1 MKGFLFTI
9 TFAGFCFGI
18 LAGCTHRPIPLAT
31 SYPITAQQK
40 MQAAHHWDVLA
51 EDVAK
56 RFKKMMDLTF
66 VNAMTP
72 PPIYIQSSAAEEQ
85 SSFGRV
91 FHRLLANQL
100 VKLGLVVL
108 TSRAMPA
115 QLGAYSDTVN
125 FRDTLVI
132 NYDMEVIH
140 YTDRRLT
147 YPIPGTF
154 SLLAGG
160 VWLVS
165 RAVDDWHH
173 PGVAALPIAAA
184 ADVYMMKD
192 LYLPGETNTEVVI
205 TTGAT
210 VNQQHIFGDT
220 SIYYINDGDSDLY
233 YAGGGRTYSIVGCP
247 QPGSCP

>member
-1 MKGFLFTI
+1 MKGLLLTVACI
-9 TFAGFCFGI
+9 CFGI

-31 SYPITAQQK
+31 SYPISAQQK

-51 EDVAK
+51 EDVA
-56 RFKKMMDLTF
+56 RRLKKMMDVTF
-66 VNAMTP
+66 VNAVTP
-72 PPIYIQSSAAEEQ
+72 PPIYIQPGSEGQ

-108 TSRAMPA
+108 TSRALPA
-115 QLGAYSDTVN
+115 QMGAYSDSIS

-132 NYDMEVIH
+132 NYDMEVVH
-140 YTDRRLT
+140 FPDRRLT

-165 RAVDDWHH
+165 RAIDDWAH
-173 PGVAALPIAAA
+173 PGAAAFPVTAA
-184 ADVYMMKD
+184 ADAYLMKD

-220 SIYYINDGDSDLY
+220 SIYYINEGDADLY
-233 YAGGGRTYSIVGCP
+233 YAGGGKSFSVVGCP
-247 QPGSCP
+247 QPGSCN